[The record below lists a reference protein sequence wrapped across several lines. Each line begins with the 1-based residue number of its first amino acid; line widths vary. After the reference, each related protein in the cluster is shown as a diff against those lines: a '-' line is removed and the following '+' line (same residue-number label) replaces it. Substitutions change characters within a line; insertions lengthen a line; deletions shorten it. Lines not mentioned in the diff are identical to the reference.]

1 MNTNKPWGAGAYLAA
16 YLAALV
22 FWPAT
27 LGTAYASAN
36 VLHTDFLALGM
47 LAWAALRLPS
57 KQVTFWP
64 LAAGLAALPFWP
76 AEDAQLIVLTG
87 LATVAG
93 LHVARIRR
101 GRPWFESPRAL
112 VRLIAR
118 LAMYPATLVALLL
131 GLFALPHADAGEAL
145 LRSVLVWGSAGL
157 AVTVF
162 VALGLAR
169 LPSKRLRAELVL
181 LGLLMAA
188 LWAALK
194 AGGHSFSLPM
204 PVLLFPVV
212 LWGAFRAGV
221 MGAAA
226 LSLLAIVLPD
236 VGLNPQPVFE
246 HHVTSLA
253 LNLAF
258 TAAALIVAVLVEG
271 FQRSEAVLQ
280 EFRARFES
288 LLDHSPNIMTMQSLD
303 GRFLMVNRAFAQL
316 FGFSP
321 NQVVGK
327 TVDELL
333 LSHEAGRVREHD
345 AQVINCLEPRQ
356 YEEMFTVGGVP
367 CVMLTTRFP
376 LFDADGHLAGLG
388 TIATDV
394 SDTKAEEQARR
405 EAEEKYRAL
414 VEQSLVGIF
423 ILQDERLVYANP
435 KLAEMLGYPVSELEN
450 LPIARLIG
458 PFELEQLK
466 RRDPRRVRNYGGK
479 LLASCRAIRRD
490 GSLVDVEMHSR
501 RFEYC
506 GRRATI
512 GVVVDVSDRVSAD
525 AELQLAAKVFE
536 NSAEGIL
543 ITDAD
548 ANIIAVNL
556 AFTRITG
563 FTQDEALGRVSR
575 MFRDWGS
582 EQNIAMLHD
591 LQTIGHWHGEMLDRK
606 KNGERY
612 PTELSISTVRDPQGL
627 LTHFVGVFSDI
638 TARKQ
643 SEDRLQFLATHDPLT
658 GLPNRAGLI
667 ARVDEAIFR
676 AAAGAEGPALM
687 FIDLDRFKLINDSF
701 GHQAGDETLRE
712 TTARLIRVTEKRGFL
727 ARLGGDEFTL
737 LVEGEHKQAMLAS
750 LAEEIIATL
759 SQPLMIQTHE
769 VFVTGS
775 IGISVFPNDG
785 TDAQTLLKNAD
796 VAMYRAKEAGKNTYQ
811 FFAAD
816 MNSQTFERLLMENG
830 LRMALERDEFELH
843 YQPLLDAQ
851 THAIAAVE
859 VLIRWR
865 HPQLGLVPPNRFIP
879 LAEETG
885 LIRNI
890 GHWVL
895 ASACRQLTA
904 WDRAGL
910 RVPRVAVNLST
921 RQFEHA
927 ALVQQVREA
936 LMSAELS
943 ADRLELEITES
954 TLMKNPVE
962 AVAFLYELKG
972 LGVKLAIDDF
982 GTGYSSL
989 SYLMRFPLD
998 TLKIDRSFVDGLPED
1013 DDSLTII
1020 EAILAMARKRG
1031 FEVVAEGVETE
1042 AQSGFLSRK
1051 GCSLLQ
1057 GFLFCKPMPA
1067 ADFERFARGWHGN
1080 APVHEPLVLA

>member
-1 MNTNKPWGAGAYLAA
+1 MNENKAWLCGLGLAA
-16 YLAALV
+16 YLAALAI
-22 FWPAT
+22 WPAPF
-27 LGTAYASAN
+27 GAAYPASQ
-36 VLHTDFLALGM
+36 VLHTHFLALGV
-47 LAWAALRLPS
+47 LALSALRLPS
-57 KQVTFWP
+57 AWVSCWP
-64 LAAGLAALPFWP
+64 LAGGLAALALGQGAGALWV
-76 AEDAQLIVLTG
+76 VLTG
-87 LATVAG
+87 FATVGGLRLAG
-93 LHVARIRR
+93 IRR
-101 GRPWFESPRAL
+101 GRSWFESPRELAG
-112 VRLIAR
+112 LIAR
-118 LAMYPATLVALLL
+118 LALYPATLVALLL
-131 GLFALPHADAGEAL
+131 GGVALSVAGGGEAL
-145 LRSVLVWGSAGL
+145 ARGLLVWGAAGL
-157 AVTVF
+157 ALTVC

-169 LPSKRLRAELVL
+169 APGRRTRFELAL
-181 LGLLMAA
+181 LAVAQLL
-188 LWAALK
+188 LWALLK
-194 AGGHSFSLPM
+194 ADTHHAYSLPM
-204 PVLLFPVV
+204 QVLLFPVV

-226 LSLLAIVLPD
+226 LSLVAIVLPD
-236 VGLNPQPVFE
+236 VHPAAGAFE
-246 HHVTSLA
+246 PRLTTLA

-258 TAAALIVAVLVEG
+258 GAAALTVAVLVEG
-271 FQRSEAVLQ
+271 FQRSEAELRA
-280 EFRARFES
+280 FRARFES
-288 LLDHSPNIMTMQSLD
+288 LLDHSPNLMTIRSLD
-303 GRFLMVNRAFAQL
+303 GRFLMANRAFAQL
-316 FGFSP
+316 FGLAVP
-321 NQVVGK
+321 QVMDK
-327 TVDELL
+327 TLDELFL
-333 LSHEAGRVREHD
+333 PHEAAKVREHE
-345 AQVINCLEPRQ
+345 AEVSACLEPRQ
-356 YEEMFTVGGVP
+356 YEEVYTVDGAPRVL
-367 CVMLTTRFP
+367 LTTRFP
-376 LFDADGHLAGLG
+376 LFGADGRLAGLG
-388 TIATDV
+388 SIATDV
-394 SDTKAEEQARR
+394 SDTKWEEQARR

-423 ILQDERLVYANP
+423 ILQDDRLVYANP
-435 KLAEMLGYPVSELEN
+435 KLAEMLGYPVAELEN
-450 LPIARLIG
+450 MPIERLVG
-458 PFELEQLK
+458 PFELALLK
-466 RRDPRRVRNYGGK
+466 KRDPRRVRNLGGN

-490 GSLVDVEMHSR
+490 GGLVDVEMHSR

-506 GRRATI
+506 GARATI
-512 GVVVDVSDRVSAD
+512 GVVVDVSDRVAAD

-548 ANIIAVNL
+548 ANIIAVNA

-563 FTQDEALGRVSR
+563 YEADEAIGRVSR

-591 LQTIGHWHGEMLDRK
+591 LQTIGHWHGEMIDRRK
-606 KNGERY
+606 SGERY
-612 PTELSISTVRDPQGL
+612 PAELSISTVRDASGL
-627 LTHFVGVFSDI
+627 LTHFVAVFSDI

-676 AAAGAEGPALM
+676 AAGGADGPALM

-712 TTARLIRVTEKRGFL
+712 TTARLIRITERRGFL

-737 LVEGEHKQAMLAS
+737 LVEGGGEER
-750 LAEEIIATL
+750 LAELADEIIATL
-759 SQPLMIQTHE
+759 SQPLMIQGHE

-811 FFAAD
+811 FFAAE

-851 THAIAAVE
+851 THAVAAVE

-895 ASACRQLTA
+895 ESACRQLKD

-910 RVPRVAVNLST
+910 RVPRVAVNLSA
-921 RQFEHA
+921 RQFEQA
-927 ALVQQVREA
+927 TLVQQVREV
-936 LMSAELS
+936 LTSAELS

-962 AVAFLYELKG
+962 AAAFLYELKD

-1020 EAILAMARKRG
+1020 EAILAMAKKRG

-1042 AQSGFLSRK
+1042 SQSRFLSGK

-1057 GFLFCKPMPA
+1057 GYLFCRPLPA
-1067 ADFERFARGWHGN
+1067 ADFERFARAWQGR
-1080 APVHEPLVLA
+1080 ASLYEPLMLA